1 MGKVLL
7 VTGGYDHSIRFWDVS
22 SATVVKQIQY
32 PDSPIN
38 LLRISPG
45 KSALSLHPLPVRGC
59 RASLPRFRFLS
70 SPLWTAPP
78 PQAFR

>member
-1 MGKVLL
+1 MVKVLL
-7 VTGGYDHSIRFWDVS
+7 VSGGYDHSIRFWDVS

-45 KSALSLHPLPVRGC
+45 KSALSLHRCLCVAAAHLC
-59 RASLPRFRFLS
+59 HESAS
-70 SPLWTAPP
+70 SPRRCAQLRP
-78 PQAFR
+78 

>member
-45 KSALSLHPLPVRGC
+45 KSALSLHR
-59 RASLPRFRFLS
+59 
-70 SPLWTAPP
+70 
-78 PQAFR
+78 